1 MTVVDGPGRDHH
13 RPSSTRP
20 DPDQTAPDPTAP
32 EGGATDRP
40 VRRVL
45 ALDGFR
51 RFWIG
56 QLGIS
61 IVTGTIRFA
70 FVWLVLELTNWSGIT
85 GVIGLALGIPVTL
98 ITLPAGVLS
107 DRYDRRSLVG
117 VGALAGAV
125 VLALTSIL
133 VALDRIPL
141 AAAAAL
147 AVASSGALALV
158 QPAMQAMVPAL
169 VPRELLMTGIALQG
183 IGQNVAQLSGVL
195 VGGAAIQLLGLA
207 RAFVVLAVLLSVSA
221 VVVRCTPA
229 VAAGPRQRS
238 GRVLGA
244 LRSSLFDG
252 IGYVRRTPP
261 LGPVVLIAL
270 VGGTCGG
277 LVQLVLPAVAKAE
290 MGAGAFAASLLF
302 SGLGGGMVITTLA
315 LATRPALPRQGLL
328 LAVFFSA
335 TCGPGMVVM
344 GISTYYV
351 VAFAGMLLWGLG
363 GGFVMTT
370 QRSILQRHTPDELM
384 GRVISVHT
392 LALMGSFPLA
402 AGIAAALPPLV
413 GRRPTLLLAGIVA
426 GLLAVALARR
436 PRLREV

>member
-13 RPSSTRP
+13 GTSPARP
-20 DPDQTAPDPTAP
+20 AP
-32 EGGATDRP
+32 ESDGAATDRP

-107 DRYDRRSLVG
+107 DRYDRRALVG
-117 VGALAGAV
+117 AGSVAGAA
-125 VLALTSIL
+125 VLALTAVLI
-133 VALDRIPL
+133 ALDRIPL
-141 AAAAAL
+141 AAAAL

-221 VVVRCTPA
+221 VVVRFTPA
-229 VAAGPRQRS
+229 VAAGPRQRN

-261 LGPVVLIAL
+261 LGTVVLIAL

-370 QRSILQRHTPDELM
+370 QRTILQRHTPDELM

-413 GRRPTLLLAGIVA
+413 GRRPTLLVAGIVA

>member
-1 MTVVDGPGRDHH
+1 
-13 RPSSTRP
+13 
-20 DPDQTAPDPTAP
+20 
-32 EGGATDRP
+32 

-107 DRYDRRSLVG
+107 DRYDRRALVG
-117 VGALAGAV
+117 AGSVAGAA
-125 VLALTSIL
+125 VLALTAVLI
-133 VALDRIPL
+133 ALDRIPL

-221 VVVRCTPA
+221 VVVRFTPA
-229 VAAGPRQRS
+229 VAAGPRQRN

-261 LGPVVLIAL
+261 LGTVVLIAL

-370 QRSILQRHTPDELM
+370 QRTILQRHTPDELM

-413 GRRPTLLLAGIVA
+413 GRRPTLLVAGIVA

>member
-1 MTVVDGPGRDHH
+1 
-13 RPSSTRP
+13 
-20 DPDQTAPDPTAP
+20 
-32 EGGATDRP
+32 
-40 VRRVL
+40 
-45 ALDGFR
+45 
-51 RFWIG
+51 
-56 QLGIS
+56 
-61 IVTGTIRFA
+61 
-70 FVWLVLELTNWSGIT
+70 
-85 GVIGLALGIPVTL
+85 
-98 ITLPAGVLS
+98 
-107 DRYDRRSLVG
+107 
-117 VGALAGAV
+117 
-125 VLALTSIL
+125 
-133 VALDRIPL
+133 
-141 AAAAAL
+141 
-147 AVASSGALALV
+147 
-158 QPAMQAMVPAL
+158 MQAMVPAL

-221 VVVRCTPA
+221 VVVRFTPA
-229 VAAGPRQRS
+229 VAAGPRQRN

-261 LGPVVLIAL
+261 LGTVVLIAL

-370 QRSILQRHTPDELM
+370 QRTILQRHTPDELM

-413 GRRPTLLLAGIVA
+413 GRRPTLLVAGIVA